1 MSRLSRMLVCPHC
14 KAPAVTNSAARWSS
28 REHPAT
34 CGICGKLS
42 HVAPSSS
49 SGIGILTFVLALVSL
64 AGALASP
71 WWTLAGGCLTVACNR
86 WAWKRVELFPV
97 TADIARKSRV
107 VSRWTNGVALFT
119 WLFS

>member
-1 MSRLSRMLVCPHC
+1 MPQLSGLYVCPHC
-14 KAPAVTNSAARWSS
+14 KAQAVEGRAARWSS

-42 HVAPSSS
+42 HVPPSSS
-49 SGIGILTFVLALVSL
+49 SGIAILTFVLALVSL

-71 WWTLAGGCLTVACNR
+71 WWTLAGICLTVAYNR
-86 WAWKRVELFPV
+86 WAWKRVALFPV
-97 TADIARKSRV
+97 TTDIVRKSRL
-107 VSRWTNGVALFT
+107 VSRWTNMLALVI